1 MQIGAALKQLL
12 ELDAELGPVLGTM
25 ASGKAPPSRE
35 QVARLAAKQKRVRG
49 LLLQLKPTKLGKLP
63 DRFPNLEAIGRPG
76 EQSPADDSD
85 DDSDDDTDCDTDY
98 DAVDDSTDDS
108 DDTDDDTADRW

>member
-1 MQIGAALKQLL
+1 MPPTRMASKAAARQKRAREKRAMQIGAALKQLL

-49 LLLQLKPTKLGKLP
+49 LLLQLKPKKLGPLP
-63 DRFPNLEAIGRPG
+63 KAFPKLEAIGRS
-76 EQSPADDSD
+76 EVVARKEE
-85 DDSDDDTDCDTDY
+85 
-98 DAVDDSTDDS
+98 
-108 DDTDDDTADRW
+108 ADRW